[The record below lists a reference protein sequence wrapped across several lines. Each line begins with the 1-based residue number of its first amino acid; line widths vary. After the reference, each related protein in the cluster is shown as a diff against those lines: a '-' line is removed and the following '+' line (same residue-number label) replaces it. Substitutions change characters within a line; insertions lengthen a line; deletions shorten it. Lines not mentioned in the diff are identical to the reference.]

1 MTATT
6 DPKPDA
12 APVETADTWERRWP
26 PLTYWAK
33 VVVTVIAT
41 IWVMFAVR
49 TVATILLLVVISLV
63 LAVGAEPPVA
73 WLTGRG
79 LRRGHAVLVVLA
91 TVLVVIV
98 GFLAILIP
106 AAAQH
111 IGSLSTDLPAYLSQ
125 LQARGGWVGDFLQ
138 RTQAV
143 ANVQTFLEKPPA
155 ELGTSVSVVLGIAGR
170 VGAALLAFGT
180 IIVLT
185 VYFMLS
191 LPGLRARAP
200 MVFRPEIRDRVE
212 PVIEQSLT
220 RIGGYVAGNGVTS
233 VVCAMVTA
241 VALLLFGIPF
251 AVPLAIWAGFAD
263 LIPVVGSYAGA
274 IPAIVIGLFVS
285 PLTGVLVAVYFVVY
299 QQFEN
304 YFLVPRVMRGAVD
317 LSPASV
323 IVATLVGASLGGFV
337 GALLALPI
345 AATIKVMVI
354 EIWLRDRVE
363 EGDELARRHL
373 RGIRRR
379 ARAERMDAEQTAKR
393 RARRFN
399 RLLPFRSSTPTP
411 LETASKD

>member
-1 MTATT
+1 VTATT
-6 DPKPDA
+6 NPIPEV
-12 APVETADTWERRWP
+12 PPTETGDTWERHWP

-73 WLTGRG
+73 WLTGKG
-79 LRRGHAVLVVLA
+79 LRRGHAVLAVLA
-91 TVLVVIV
+91 TVLVAIAA
-98 GFLAILIP
+98 FLAILIP

-125 LQARGGWVGDFLQ
+125 LQARGGWVGEFLQ
-138 RTQAV
+138 RTHAV
-143 ANVQTFLEKPPA
+143 AQVQTFLQKPPA
-155 ELGTSVSVVLGIAGR
+155 EFGASVSVVLGIAGR

-200 MVFRPEIRDRVE
+200 MVFRPEIRERVE

-233 VVCAMVTA
+233 VVCAMVTS
-241 VALLLFGIPF
+241 VALLLMGIPF

-274 IPAIVIGLFVS
+274 IPAIVVGLFVS
-285 PLTGVLVAVYFVVY
+285 PLTGALVAVYFVVY

-345 AATIKVMVI
+345 AATIKVVVI

-379 ARAERMDAEQTAKR
+379 ASAERVDAEKTAKR
-393 RARRFN
+393 RALWFK
-399 RLLPFRSSTPTP
+399 RLLSFRSSAPTP
-411 LETASKD
+411 RETASKD